1 MKKILFALFSLMV
14 IIGLAACDE
23 EEAQGKDV
31 TSVETSEDEN
41 ADEAAEEAEEGEMEE
56 AKEINE
62 DVADN
67 DMVKATLVSVEYIED
82 KDWDEERYEIKFE
95 VENKRKDTIEVQARE
110 VSTDGKMVDESLLM
124 MSQEIS
130 GGKVADAVLE
140 IEDYSGGDLPDMDE
154 NLEMILHV
162 FSWDDMEVIEDI
174 DISIDF

>member
-1 MKKILFALFSLMV
+1 MKKILFALFSLMI
-14 IIGLAACDE
+14 IIGLVACDG

-31 TSVETSEDEN
+31 TSVETSDDEN
-41 ADEAAEEAEEGEMEE
+41 VEETE
-56 AKEINE
+56 EINE
-62 DVADN
+62 VVADN
-67 DMVKATLVSVEYIED
+67 DMVKATLVSVDYIED
-82 KDWDEERYEIKFE
+82 KDWDEERYEIRFE
-95 VENKRKDTIEVQARE
+95 VENKREDTIEVQARE

-174 DISIDF
+174 DVSIDF

>member
-1 MKKILFALFSLMV
+1 MKKILFALFSLMI
-14 IIGLAACDE
+14 IIGLVACDG

-31 TSVETSEDEN
+31 TSVETSDDEN
-41 ADEAAEEAEEGEMEE
+41 VEEAAEEEEEVVEE
-56 AKEINE
+56 TEEINE
-62 DVADN
+62 VVADN
-67 DMVKATLVSVEYIED
+67 DMVKATLVSVDYIED
-82 KDWDEERYEIKFE
+82 KDWDEERYEIRFE
-95 VENKRKDTIEVQARE
+95 VENKREDTIEVQARE

-174 DISIDF
+174 DVSIDF

>member
-14 IIGLAACDE
+14 IIGLVACDG

-31 TSVETSEDEN
+31 TSVETSDDEN
-41 ADEAAEEAEEGEMEE
+41 VEETE
-56 AKEINE
+56 EINE
-62 DVADN
+62 VVADN
-67 DMVKATLVSVEYIED
+67 DMVKATLVSVDYIED
-82 KDWDEERYEIKFE
+82 KDWDEERYEIRFE
-95 VENKRKDTIEVQARE
+95 VENKREDTIEVQARE

-174 DISIDF
+174 DVSIDF